1 MMRFVQQSAE
11 VSSHLCNFP
20 SSTEPLALLVRKRSV
35 GGLAAPDAYETEELR
50 RFLELSEDVQWTS
63 ATGIEPFPGELLKP
77 TWANVRIE
85 GQYYEHLVAYYN
97 AAYELRDFVG
107 PFGRQK
113 WNTTIVSSWA
123 NQFGRLR
130 IGSEIFGS
138 AISPRH
144 RKNSFVLSKWIQRN
158 DEVDVWP
165 GQVQFFLSH
174 KVSRAEP
181 EHILAY
187 VRWYA
192 PVQNADIRFRMSPE
206 GMHRRCVAELWRRDF
221 MPDTGHCFI
230 PVHRILCRFV
240 HLEYLHKRTELMTVV
255 PLNRKINF

>member
-1 MMRFVQQSAE
+1 MQQSAE
-11 VSSHLCNFP
+11 VNSHLYNFP
-20 SSTEPLALLVRKRSV
+20 SSAESLALLVRKRSV
-35 GGLAAPDAYETEELR
+35 GGLAAADAYETEELR
-50 RFLELSEDVQWTS
+50 RFLELSEDVQRTS
-63 ATGIEPFPGELLKP
+63 ATGIEPFPGELLNP
-77 TWANVRIE
+77 AWANVRIE

-107 PFGRQK
+107 PFDSQK

-138 AISPRH
+138 AISSRH
-144 RKNSFVLSKWIQRN
+144 RKNSFVLAKWIQRN
-158 DEVDVWP
+158 NEVDVWP

-174 KVSRAEP
+174 KVSTAEP

-187 VRWYA
+187 VRWYT
-192 PVQNADIRFRMSPE
+192 PVRNADIRFRISPE
-206 GMHRRCVAELWRRDF
+206 DMHTRCAAELWNRDF

-240 HLEYLHKRTELMTVV
+240 HLEYLHKRTEFIAVV
-255 PLNRKINF
+255 PLNRRINF